1 MEGNNPFVNP
11 SSSKPKIEPENV
23 DQSNSPELSS
33 VMDDD
38 QSESQVM
45 SRLHLSETQKKI
57 KDQFIQKQREEM
69 KHEVIKD
76 KQRRKRVNIYLKQHK

>member
-1 MEGNNPFVNP
+1 
-11 SSSKPKIEPENV
+11 
-23 DQSNSPELSS
+23 
-33 VMDDD
+33 MDDD

-69 KHEVIKD
+69 KHEVIND
-76 KQRRKRVNIYLKQHK
+76 KQRRKRVNIYLT

>member
-1 MEGNNPFVNP
+1 
-11 SSSKPKIEPENV
+11 
-23 DQSNSPELSS
+23 
-33 VMDDD
+33 MDDD

-76 KQRRKRVNIYLKQHK
+76 KQRRKRVNIYHSNINKR